1 MIYDT
6 KDNKKEVKT
15 KLLQIL
21 QQLNLNTQK
30 KLEQNIKGE
39 KQ

>member
-21 QQLNLNTQK
+21 QQVNLNTQK

-39 KQ
+39 K